1 MRAVKQGGVPAAAVM
16 GAGDEVA
23 GEVEGAVLA
32 GKKSLL
38 GKFDLKAMLP
48 PKKK

>member
-1 MRAVKQGGVPAAAVM
+1 MRDLAVTVM
-16 GAGDEVA
+16 GAGDEVV
-23 GEVEGAVLA
+23 GEVEGTVLA

-48 PKKK
+48 PRKK